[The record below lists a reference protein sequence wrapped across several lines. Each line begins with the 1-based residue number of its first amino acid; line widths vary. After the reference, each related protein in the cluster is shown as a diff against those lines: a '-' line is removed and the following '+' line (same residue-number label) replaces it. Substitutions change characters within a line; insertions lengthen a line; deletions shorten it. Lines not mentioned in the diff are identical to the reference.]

1 MTRKFVTLFLATF
14 ALGVMAQATTPT
26 ITITPSNGL
35 TTLGE
40 HQAVA
45 TTSLPTDDDEK
56 YDWGFWWGANFDLA
70 SNYMWRGFDQSY
82 RGGNRTML
90 DPSFQ
95 PGISF
100 GYGKFYIE
108 LWGNAS
114 LISDYKEFDMFL
126 GFEHEN
132 LLITI
137 YDVFC
142 GVGSDFNSP
151 FFDKSG
157 HSLTATID
165 YTFFDRL
172 RLHWATTFLH
182 PNDYLS
188 EGKRAGKRAF
198 SSYFEVAYTQPVKEL
213 FDIELTAGASPWT
226 GPFWCYEGDMATVAK
241 GFNVTN
247 LSVMLS
253 REFEMGNVSFPIQ
266 AGYIY
271 NPLTRYHYAILKAGF
286 AF

>member
-1 MTRKFVTLFLATF
+1 MKKIFTTIVALF
-14 ALGVMAQATTPT
+14 
-26 ITITPSNGL
+26 
-35 TTLGE
+35 
-40 HQAVA
+40 AVVLSA
-45 TTSLPTDDDEK
+45 SASLPTPTLDNALASESCVALDVEDDDE
-56 YDWGFWWGANFDLA
+56 DEWEFWWGAGFDLA

-82 RGGNRTML
+82 RGGNKTML

-95 PGISF
+95 PGLSL

-114 LISDYKEFDMFL
+114 LLSGYKEFDMFL
-126 GFEHEN
+126 GFEHED

-142 GVGSDFNSP
+142 GVGQNFNKP
-151 FFDKSG
+151 FFSG
-157 HSLTATID
+157 ENHSLTATID

-182 PNDYLS
+182 PDDFIT

-198 SSYFEVAYTQPVKEL
+198 SSYFEVAYTQPFGDVLDMEVA
-213 FDIELTAGASPWT
+213 AGASPWT
-226 GPFWCYEGDMATVAK
+226 GPFWCPTRIGNEFDWDNPAK

-247 LSVMLS
+247 LSLKLS
-253 REFEMGNVSFPIQ
+253 HEFEMDSVTLPVELNYV
-266 AGYIY
+266 Y
-271 NPLTRYHYAILKAGF
+271 NPLTNYHYALLKAGF
-286 AF
+286 NF

>member
-1 MTRKFVTLFLATF
+1 MKKTVVTIVAMFVF
-14 ALGVMAQATTPT
+14 ALSASA
-26 ITITPSNGL
+26 
-35 TTLGE
+35 
-40 HQAVA
+40 
-45 TTSLPTDDDEK
+45 SLPTPTLDNALASESCVALDVEEDDE
-56 YDWGFWWGANFDLA
+56 DEWEFWWGAGFDLA

-82 RGGNRTML
+82 RGGNKTML

-95 PGISF
+95 PGLSL

-114 LISDYKEFDMFL
+114 LLSGYKEFDMFL
-126 GFEHEN
+126 GFEHED

-142 GVGSDFNSP
+142 GVGDDFNKP
-151 FFDKSG
+151 FFSG
-157 HSLTATID
+157 ENHSLTATID

-182 PNDYLS
+182 PDDFIT

-198 SSYFEVAYTQPVKEL
+198 SSYFEVAYTQPFGDVLDMEVA
-213 FDIELTAGASPWT
+213 AGASPWT
-226 GPFWCYEGDMATVAK
+226 GPFWCPTRVGNEFDWDNPAT

-247 LSVMLS
+247 LSLKLS
-253 REFEMGNVSFPIQ
+253 HEFEMDSVTLPVELS
-266 AGYIY
+266 YVY
-271 NPLTRYHYAILKAGF
+271 NPLTNYHYALLKAGF
-286 AF
+286 NF

>member
-1 MTRKFVTLFLATF
+1 MTRKVLLMLATM
-14 ALGVMAQATTPT
+14 ALFTSVSATAAELNPTTTGEVTATT
-26 ITITPSNGL
+26 
-35 TTLGE
+35 
-40 HQAVA
+40 A
-45 TTSLPTDDDEK
+45 LPLDDDEK
-56 YDWGFWWGANFDLA
+56 YEWEFWWGANFDIA

-82 RGGNRTML
+82 RGGNGTML

-114 LISDYKEFDMFL
+114 LLSNYKEFDIFL

-132 LLITI
+132 LLVTL
-137 YDVFC
+137 YDVYC
-142 GVGSDFNSP
+142 GNFDTP
-151 FFDKSG
+151 FFDKRMTS

-165 YTFFDRL
+165 YTLFERL

-182 PNDYLS
+182 PNDFL
-188 EGKRAGKRAF
+188 ETGKRAGKRAF
-198 SSYFEVAYTQPVKEL
+198 SSYFEVAYTQPVKDL
-213 FDIELTAGASPWT
+213 FDIEFTAGASPFT
-226 GPFWCYEGDMATVAK
+226 GPFWCYESDMETVAK

-247 LSVMLS
+247 LSIMFN
-253 REFEMGNVSFPIQ
+253 REFEMGNITFPVQ
-266 AGYIY
+266 LGYIY

>member
-1 MTRKFVTLFLATF
+1 MKKTVVTIVAMFVF
-14 ALGVMAQATTPT
+14 ALSASA
-26 ITITPSNGL
+26 
-35 TTLGE
+35 
-40 HQAVA
+40 
-45 TTSLPTDDDEK
+45 SLPTPTLDNALATESCVALDVEEDDE
-56 YDWGFWWGANFDLA
+56 DEWEFWWGAGFDLA

-82 RGGNRTML
+82 RGGNKTML

-95 PGISF
+95 PGLSL

-114 LISDYKEFDMFL
+114 LLSGYKEFDMFL
-126 GFEHEN
+126 GFEHED

-142 GVGSDFNSP
+142 GVGDDFNKP
-151 FFDKSG
+151 FFSG
-157 HSLTATID
+157 ENHSLTATID

-182 PNDYLS
+182 PDDFIT

-198 SSYFEVAYTQPVKEL
+198 SSYFEVAYTQPFGDVLDMEVA
-213 FDIELTAGASPWT
+213 AGASPWT
-226 GPFWCYEGDMATVAK
+226 GPFWCPTRIGNEFDWDNPAK

-247 LSVMLS
+247 LSLKLS
-253 REFEMGNVSFPIQ
+253 HEFEMDSVTLPVELS
-266 AGYIY
+266 YVY
-271 NPLTRYHYAILKAGF
+271 NPLTNYHYALLKAGF
-286 AF
+286 NF

>member
-1 MTRKFVTLFLATF
+1 MTRKVLLTLATM
-14 ALGVMAQATTPT
+14 ALFTSVSATAAELNPTTTGEVTATTAL
-26 ITITPSNGL
+26 PS
-35 TTLGE
+35 
-40 HQAVA
+40 
-45 TTSLPTDDDEK
+45 DDDEK
-56 YDWGFWWGANFDLA
+56 YEWEFWWGANFDIA

-82 RGGNRTML
+82 RGGNGTML

-114 LISDYKEFDMFL
+114 LLSNYKEFDIFL

-132 LLITI
+132 LLVTL
-137 YDVFC
+137 YDVYC
-142 GVGSDFNSP
+142 GNFDTP
-151 FFDKSG
+151 FFDKRMTS

-165 YTFFDRL
+165 YTLFERL

-182 PNDYLS
+182 PNDFL
-188 EGKRAGKRAF
+188 ETGKRAGKRAF
-198 SSYFEVAYTQPVKEL
+198 SSYFEVAYTQPVKDL
-213 FDIELTAGASPWT
+213 FDIEFTAGASPFT
-226 GPFWCYEGDMATVAK
+226 GPFWCYESDMETVAK

-247 LSVMLS
+247 LSIMFN
-253 REFEMGNVSFPIQ
+253 REFEMGNITFPVQ
-266 AGYIY
+266 LGYIY

>member
-1 MTRKFVTLFLATF
+1 MTRKVLLMLATM
-14 ALGVMAQATTPT
+14 ALFTSVSATAAELNPTTTGEVTATTAL
-26 ITITPSNGL
+26 PS
-35 TTLGE
+35 
-40 HQAVA
+40 
-45 TTSLPTDDDEK
+45 DDDEK
-56 YDWGFWWGANFDLA
+56 YGWEFWWGANIDIA

-82 RGGNRTML
+82 RGGNGTML

-114 LISDYKEFDMFL
+114 LLSNYKEFDIFL

-132 LLITI
+132 LLVTL
-137 YDVFC
+137 YDVYC
-142 GVGSDFNSP
+142 GNFDTP
-151 FFDKSG
+151 FFDKRMTS

-165 YTFFDRL
+165 YTLFERL

-182 PNDYLS
+182 PNDFL
-188 EGKRAGKRAF
+188 ETGKRAGKRAF
-198 SSYFEVAYTQPVKEL
+198 SSYFEVAYTQPVKDL
-213 FDIELTAGASPWT
+213 FDIEFTAGASPFT
-226 GPFWCYEGDMATVAK
+226 GPFWCYESDMETVAK

-247 LSVMLS
+247 LSIMFN
-253 REFEMGNVSFPIQ
+253 REFEMGNITFPVQ
-266 AGYIY
+266 LGYIY

>member
-1 MTRKFVTLFLATF
+1 MKKTVVTIVAMFVF
-14 ALGVMAQATTPT
+14 ALSASA
-26 ITITPSNGL
+26 
-35 TTLGE
+35 
-40 HQAVA
+40 
-45 TTSLPTDDDEK
+45 SLPTPTLDNALASESCVALDVEEDDE
-56 YDWGFWWGANFDLA
+56 DEWEFWWGAGFDLA

-82 RGGNRTML
+82 RGGNKTML

-95 PGISF
+95 PGLSL

-114 LISDYKEFDMFL
+114 LLSGYKEFDMFL
-126 GFEHEN
+126 GFEHED

-142 GVGSDFNSP
+142 GVGDDFNKP
-151 FFDKSG
+151 FFSG
-157 HSLTATID
+157 ENHSLTATID

-182 PNDYLS
+182 PDDFIT

-198 SSYFEVAYTQPVKEL
+198 SSYFEVAYTQPFGDVLDMEVA
-213 FDIELTAGASPWT
+213 AGASPWT
-226 GPFWCYEGDMATVAK
+226 GPFWCPTRVGNEFDWDNPAK

-247 LSVMLS
+247 LSLKLS
-253 REFEMGNVSFPIQ
+253 HEFEMDSVTLPVELNYV
-266 AGYIY
+266 Y
-271 NPLTRYHYAILKAGF
+271 NPLTNYHYALLKAGF
-286 AF
+286 NF

>member
-1 MTRKFVTLFLATF
+1 MKKIFTTIVALF
-14 ALGVMAQATTPT
+14 
-26 ITITPSNGL
+26 
-35 TTLGE
+35 
-40 HQAVA
+40 AVVLSA
-45 TTSLPTDDDEK
+45 SASLPTPTLDNALASESCVALDVEDDDE
-56 YDWGFWWGANFDLA
+56 DEWEFWWGAGFDLA

-82 RGGNRTML
+82 RGGNKTML

-95 PGISF
+95 PGLSF

-114 LISDYKEFDMFL
+114 LLSDYKEFDMFL
-126 GFEHEN
+126 GFEHED

-142 GVGSDFNSP
+142 GVGQDFNKP
-151 FFDKSG
+151 FFSG
-157 HSLTATID
+157 ENHSLTATID

-182 PNDYLS
+182 PDDFIT

-198 SSYFEVAYTQPVKEL
+198 SSYFEVAYTQPFGDVLDMEVA
-213 FDIELTAGASPWT
+213 AGASPWT
-226 GPFWCYEGDMATVAK
+226 GPFWCPTRVGNEFDWDNPAK

-247 LSVMLS
+247 LSLKLS
-253 REFEMGNVSFPIQ
+253 HEFEMDSVTLPVELNYV
-266 AGYIY
+266 Y
-271 NPLTRYHYAILKAGF
+271 NPLTNYHYALLKAGF
-286 AF
+286 NF

>member
-1 MTRKFVTLFLATF
+1 MKKTVVTIVAMFVF
-14 ALGVMAQATTPT
+14 ALSASA
-26 ITITPSNGL
+26 
-35 TTLGE
+35 
-40 HQAVA
+40 
-45 TTSLPTDDDEK
+45 SLPTPTLDNALASESCVALDVEEDDE
-56 YDWGFWWGANFDLA
+56 DEWEFWWGAGFDLA

-82 RGGNRTML
+82 RGGNKTML

-95 PGISF
+95 PGLSL

-114 LISDYKEFDMFL
+114 LLSGYKEFDMFL
-126 GFEHEN
+126 GFEHED

-142 GVGSDFNSP
+142 GVGQDFNKP
-151 FFDKSG
+151 FFSG
-157 HSLTATID
+157 ENHSLTATID

-182 PNDYLS
+182 PDDFIT

-198 SSYFEVAYTQPVKEL
+198 SSYFEVAYTQPFGDVLDMEVA
-213 FDIELTAGASPWT
+213 AGASPWI
-226 GPFWCYEGDMATVAK
+226 GPFWCPTRVGNEFDWDNPAK

-247 LSVMLS
+247 LSLKLS
-253 REFEMGNVSFPIQ
+253 HEFEMDSVTLPVELNYV
-266 AGYIY
+266 Y
-271 NPLTRYHYAILKAGF
+271 NPLTNYHYALLKAGF
-286 AF
+286 NF

>member
-1 MTRKFVTLFLATF
+1 MKKIF
-14 ALGVMAQATTPT
+14 
-26 ITITPSNGL
+26 
-35 TTLGE
+35 TTLVALF
-40 HQAVA
+40 AVVLSA
-45 TTSLPTDDDEK
+45 SASLPTPTLDNALASESCVALDVEEDDE
-56 YDWGFWWGANFDLA
+56 DEWEFWWGAGFDLA

-82 RGGNRTML
+82 RGGNKTML

-95 PGISF
+95 PGLSL

-114 LISDYKEFDMFL
+114 LLSGYKEFDMFL
-126 GFEHEN
+126 GFEHED

-142 GVGSDFNSP
+142 GVGDDFNKP
-151 FFDKSG
+151 FFSG
-157 HSLTATID
+157 ENHSLTATID

-182 PNDYLS
+182 PDDFIT

-198 SSYFEVAYTQPVKEL
+198 SSYFEVAYTQPFGDVLDMEVA
-213 FDIELTAGASPWT
+213 AGASPWT
-226 GPFWCYEGDMATVAK
+226 GPFWCPTRIGNEFDWDNPAK

-247 LSVMLS
+247 LSLKLS
-253 REFEMGNVSFPIQ
+253 HEFEMDSVTLPVELNYV
-266 AGYIY
+266 Y
-271 NPLTRYHYAILKAGF
+271 NPLTNYHYALLKAGF
-286 AF
+286 NF

>member
-1 MTRKFVTLFLATF
+1 MKKTVVTIVAMFVF
-14 ALGVMAQATTPT
+14 ALSASA
-26 ITITPSNGL
+26 
-35 TTLGE
+35 
-40 HQAVA
+40 
-45 TTSLPTDDDEK
+45 SLPTPTLDNALASESCVALDVEEDDE
-56 YDWGFWWGANFDLA
+56 DEWEFWWGAGFDLA

-82 RGGNRTML
+82 RGGNKTML

-95 PGISF
+95 PGLSL

-114 LISDYKEFDMFL
+114 LLSGYKEFDMFL

-142 GVGSDFNSP
+142 GVGDDFNKP
-151 FFDKSG
+151 FFSG
-157 HSLTATID
+157 ENHSLTATID

-182 PNDYLS
+182 PDDFIT

-198 SSYFEVAYTQPVKEL
+198 SSYFEVAYTQPFGDVLDMEVA
-213 FDIELTAGASPWT
+213 AGASPWT
-226 GPFWCYEGDMATVAK
+226 GPFWCPTRVGNEFDWDNPAT

-247 LSVMLS
+247 LSLKLS
-253 REFEMGNVSFPIQ
+253 HEFEMDSVTLPVELNYV
-266 AGYIY
+266 Y
-271 NPLTRYHYAILKAGF
+271 NPLTNYHYALLKAGF
-286 AF
+286 NF

>member
-1 MTRKFVTLFLATF
+1 MTRKVLLMLATM
-14 ALGVMAQATTPT
+14 ALFTSVSATAAELNPT
-26 ITITPSNGL
+26 TTGEVTTTTALPS
-35 TTLGE
+35 
-40 HQAVA
+40 
-45 TTSLPTDDDEK
+45 DDDEK
-56 YDWGFWWGANFDLA
+56 YEWEFWWGANFDIA

-82 RGGNRTML
+82 RGGNGTML

-114 LISDYKEFDMFL
+114 LLSNYKEFDIFL

-132 LLITI
+132 LLVTL
-137 YDVFC
+137 YDVYC
-142 GVGSDFNSP
+142 GNFDTP
-151 FFDKSG
+151 FFDKRMTS

-165 YTFFDRL
+165 YTLFERL

-182 PNDYLS
+182 PNDFL
-188 EGKRAGKRAF
+188 ETGKRAGKRAF
-198 SSYFEVAYTQPVKEL
+198 SSYFEVAYTQPVKDL
-213 FDIELTAGASPWT
+213 FNIEFTAGASPFT
-226 GPFWCYEGDMATVAK
+226 GPFWCYESDMETVAK

-247 LSVMLS
+247 LSIMFN
-253 REFEMGNVSFPIQ
+253 REFEMGNITFPVQ
-266 AGYIY
+266 LGYIY